1 MLLCEAERPVRA
13 QTMFSVD
20 RISRQGD
27 KFLGRLRMDPE
38 TLRSLRED
46 NVGLLFEKFLRLETM
61 LGRIVPLAD
70 KADLGRIAIVYSS
83 KDAGA
88 YIYDMLCDA
97 GKCDRSNK
105 PPVTWQI
112 GCLIFTSVE
121 ELPKLAQE
129 NSDVNEMESIS
140 MVVLLDPTCMVHH
153 ARTMRLGNGRTHD
166 RPQIIVNAL
175 CDLANGGL
183 QPLFVTMTCKAAIS
197 LNSEKLARVY
207 CRETWWFCDG
217 PSISV

>member
-1 MLLCEAERPVRA
+1 MLLCDVEKPVRA

-27 KFLGRLRMDPE
+27 KFLERLRMDAV
-38 TLRSLRED
+38 TLQSLRQD
-46 NVGLLFEKFLRLETM
+46 NVGLLFEKFLSLETM
-61 LGRIVPLAD
+61 LGRITPLGD
-70 KADLGRIAIVYSS
+70 KYELGRIAIVCSS
-83 KDAGA
+83 QAAGSYIHDMLSDAG
-88 YIYDMLCDA
+88 ICE
-97 GKCDRSNK
+97 RSKK
-105 PPVTWQI
+105 PPVTWQV
-112 GCLIFTSVE
+112 GNLVFTSVE
-121 ELPKLAQE
+121 ALSKLAQE
-129 NSDVNEMESIS
+129 NEGTSIS

-175 CDLANGGL
+175 CDLATDGL
-183 QPLFVTMTCKAAIS
+183 QPLFVTMTCMAAVS

-217 PSISV
+217 PSISVPIF

>member
-1 MLLCEAERPVRA
+1 MLLCEVENPVRA

-27 KFLGRLRMDPE
+27 KFLGRLRMDVE
-38 TLRSLRED
+38 TLQSLRQD

-61 LGRIVPLAD
+61 LGRIIPLAD
-70 KADLGRIAIVYSS
+70 KVNLGRFVIVYAS

-88 YIYDMLCDA
+88 YIHDMLSDVGRCNHS
-97 GKCDRSNK
+97 KK

-112 GCLIFTSVE
+112 GNLVFISVE
-121 ELPKLAQE
+121 ALSKRAQE
-129 NSDVNEMESIS
+129 NSEESEGESIS

-166 RPQIIVNAL
+166 CPQIIVNAL
-175 CDLANGGL
+175 CDLATDGL
-183 QPLFVTMTCKAAIS
+183 QPLFVTMTCMAAVS

-207 CRETWWFCDG
+207 ARETWWFCDG
-217 PSISV
+217 PSISL

>member
-1 MLLCEAERPVRA
+1 MLLYEVANPVKT

-27 KFLGRLRMDPE
+27 KFLGRIRMDAE
-38 TLRSLRED
+38 TLQSLRQD

-61 LGRIVPLAD
+61 LGRIVPLAE
-70 KADLGRIAIVYSS
+70 KYDLGRIAIVYSS
-83 KDAGA
+83 KDAGS
-88 YIYDMLCDA
+88 YIHDMLSDTGLCE
-97 GKCDRSNK
+97 RSKK
-105 PPVTWQI
+105 PPVTWQV
-112 GCLIFTSVE
+112 GNLIFTSVE
-121 ELPKLAQE
+121 ALPTLAQE
-129 NSDVNEMESIS
+129 NMGTPIS

-175 CDLANGGL
+175 CDLATDGL
-183 QPLFVTMTCKAAIS
+183 QPLFVTMTCKSAIS
-197 LNSEKLARVY
+197 LNSEQLARVY